1 MLYLY
6 LKGAVVLTLVAKWIL
21 PEANLVGT
29 QTIAT
34 LLAKYE
40 AFYVRSATCFLVTLM
55 TALSDLEELLI
66 ICVNSTVLH
75 NLDTYEGN
83 MRLID
88 YTDHRV
94 VSEYLEEQLWLAK
107 EKRDLSMVMKL
118 DRVLIAFDTMV
129 DLLSEEEND
138 E

>member
-1 MLYLY
+1 
-6 LKGAVVLTLVAKWIL
+6 
-21 PEANLVGT
+21 
-29 QTIAT
+29 
-34 LLAKYE
+34 
-40 AFYVRSATCFLVTLM
+40 
-55 TALSDLEELLI
+55 
-66 ICVNSTVLH
+66 
-75 NLDTYEGN
+75 